1 MDSEA
6 RKTLRSLLETAKS
19 DPNAE
24 LEVKVLPGR
33 IQTPD
38 MSDRIA
44 KAIRARSSGEA
55 KDTHIFRQMY
65 PDGRRVVVETPEAI
79 FKVCS
84 SGSFRGIA
92 LDVERKRRYFEAG
105 GTGQDTLDVPD
116 MGVRFTLRQ
125 EEKLKRDFQGVP
137 GDPESY
143 PRVIHRKS
151 WRSGDGLFQFDL
163 SQVKSR
169 DPKQRN
175 QTISGIL
182 KNPVGYEL
190 EIELLDKKADVDLL
204 EESIMG
210 HIRAMIAAYQGSPFI
225 LLQTDQK
232 RYAEEWRLGKIDFIN
247 PVTMERRHLRA
258 ERPGNIMKDYT
269 VTNKADGE
277 RSILWVSRDKRLLRI
292 NNRQQIVWTGIV
304 AMDDSFLGT
313 VIDGEYIVEHELY
326 CIFDVYKYKGHDTR
340 GLPLLTRED
349 DITRNPKACRL
360 GYARLFVDDTRS
372 GFVSTGSGTP
382 RIETK
387 LFLSGD
393 GPAMEEAIKTL
404 LSTKFEY
411 ATDGLIFTPKSS
423 PVAPT
428 SERRGNTWHRVYKW
442 KPADQNSIDFLVR
455 VEGEPV
461 YDTVLRQPAKKGKLF
476 VSRSPGSDIIYP
488 CQQLTGE
495 YVPPTIPADLALI
508 AQVRDRI
515 PSVFQP
521 SVPRDADAYVIYI
534 PVNARGQMVDREGAR
549 VDDNTIIEC
558 SFDIDTRRWSVM
570 RTRHDKTYKY
580 RVLKEA
586 QFGNDVATADNI
598 WTSIHIP
605 VTQDMLE
612 HLMTSPPD
620 DTYEDELYYREDL
633 DSRDRILRDVYSYHN
648 RIKDSLYKEN
658 VRPGSSLLELAVGR
672 AGDLRKWMS
681 TRPRLVV
688 GIDLAESNLT
698 SPRQGACARVLKE
711 RAKNPVPPVLF
722 IAADM
727 TKPLDD
733 QDNKY
738 LKLLRGEE
746 PATTPYLETFAGVS
760 EFDAISCQFAIH
772 YACASEETFQA
783 FINNMKGNVLFG
795 TCMDGKAV
803 YSLMLNKL
811 GYIFRSSGKVYAEFT
826 KEYTDSEWRS
836 EFGMGIRVL
845 LESFEKPV
853 AEYLVP
859 FERVTEMMSAAGF
872 QLVHSE
878 MFSELYYQQT
888 DVRLQANQRD
898 FSFLHR
904 SFVFRRAEGV
914 VVDIPEVPKE
924 EVPAEKEEEKKE
936 AEVPVVKRKK
946 KLAPPSDEPP
956 PVLFS
961 VADESKG
968 PSRVFSPEYII
979 PTLVDGVTYPTTEHY
994 LMVQKARMFADE
1006 KAVQKVMKAKSA
1018 KSAKGVSIEGAKE
1031 EEWDTKKDDAMR
1043 VILRAKFTQHPEL
1056 RKQLLETGKS
1066 VLGYA
1071 NARDK
1076 YWSIGTSEDTDKA
1089 KNPKKWPGKNMVGV
1103 LLMELRETLRGELA
1117 GSADGSLDTSA

>member
-1 MDSEA
+1 MDSES
-6 RKTLRSLLETAKS
+6 RKTLRTLLEVARS

-24 LEVKVLPGR
+24 LEVKILPGR

-44 KAIRARSSGEA
+44 KAIRERSAGEA
-55 KDTHIFRQMY
+55 KDSHIFRQMY

-84 SGSFRGIA
+84 SASFRGIA
-92 LDVERKRRYFEAG
+92 LNVERKRRYFEAG
-105 GTGQDTLDVPD
+105 GTGQDTLDIPD
-116 MGVRFTLRQ
+116 MGVRFTLRH
-125 EEKLKRDFQGVP
+125 EETLKRDFQGIP
-137 GDPESY
+137 GDPESF
-143 PRVIHRKS
+143 PRIIHRKS
-151 WRSGDGLFQFDL
+151 WRSSDGFFQFDL

-169 DPKQRN
+169 DPKQRA

-182 KNPVGYEL
+182 KNSVGYEL
-190 EIELLDKKADVDLL
+190 EIELLEKTASVDDL
-204 EESIMG
+204 EESIIG
-210 HIRAMIAAYQGSPFI
+210 HIRAMLAAYQGSPFI
-225 LLQTDQK
+225 LTQTDQK
-232 RYAEEWRLGKIDFIN
+232 RYAEEWRLGKVDFIN

-258 ERPGNIMKDYT
+258 DRPGNVLKDYT

-313 VIDGEYIVEHELY
+313 VLDGEYITEHGLY

-340 GLPLLTRED
+340 GIPLLTREE
-349 DITRNPKACRL
+349 DITRNPKSCRL
-360 GYARLFVDDTRS
+360 GYSRLFVDDMRT

-423 PVAPT
+423 PVAPV

-461 YDTVLRQPAKKGKLF
+461 YDTVLRQPAKKGQLF

-495 YVPPTIPADLALI
+495 YVPPSIPADLALM

-549 VDDNTIIEC
+549 IDDNTIIEC

-586 QFGNDVATADNI
+586 QFGNDVSTADNI

-612 HLMTSPPD
+612 HLMTAPPD
-620 DTYEDELYYREDL
+620 DTYEDELYYRDDL
-633 DSRDRILRDVYSYHN
+633 DSRDRILRDVYSFHN
-648 RIKDSLYKEN
+648 RIKDSLYREN
-658 VRPGSSLLELAVGR
+658 VRPGSKLLELAVGR

-681 TRPRLVV
+681 TKPGLVV

-711 RAKNPVPPVLF
+711 RARNPVPPVLF

-727 TKPLDD
+727 TKSLDE
-733 QDNKY
+733 QDTKY

-746 PATTPYLETFAGVS
+746 PATTPYLETFAGVT

-772 YACASEETFQA
+772 YACSSPETFQT
-783 FINNMKGNVLFG
+783 FIKNLKGSVLFG
-795 TCMDGKAV
+795 TCLDGKAV
-803 YSLMLNKL
+803 YSLMLNKP
-811 GYIFRSSGKVYAEFT
+811 GHIFRSGGKVYAEFT
-826 KEYTDSEWRS
+826 KDYADGEGWKS
-836 EFGMGIRVL
+836 EFGMKMRVL
-845 LESFEKPV
+845 LESFENPSV
-853 AEYLVP
+853 EYLVP
-859 FERVTEMMSAAGF
+859 FETVTEMMEAAGF
-872 QLVHSE
+872 QLIHSE
-878 MFSELYYQQT
+878 TFSEIYYQQT
-888 DVRLQANQRD
+888 EARLQQNQRD

-904 SFVFRRAEGV
+904 SFVFRRNDGALVPEPDAV
-914 VVDIPEVPKE
+914 VVDIPEIPKDA
-924 EVPAEKEEEKKE
+924 PE
-936 AEVPVVKRKK
+936 APEAPKPRKK
-946 KLAPPSDEPP
+946 KLAPVSDEPP

-968 PSRVFSPEYII
+968 PSRVFSPEFVI
-979 PTLVDGVTYPTTEHY
+979 PTLVDGVPYLTTEHY
-994 LMVQKARMFADE
+994 LMVQKARMANDE
-1006 KAVQKVMKAKSA
+1006 AAVQKIMKAKSA
-1018 KSAKGVSIEGAKE
+1018 KSVKGVTIAGVKE
-1031 EEWDTKKDDAMR
+1031 EDWDARKDDAMR

-1056 RKQLLETGKS
+1056 RKQLLETGTS
-1066 VLGYA
+1066 ILGYA

-1103 LLMELRETLRGELA
+1103 LLVELRDILRGELA
-1117 GSADGSLDTSA
+1117 GAT

>member
-1 MDSEA
+1 MDSET
-6 RKTLRSLLETAKS
+6 RKTLRTLLEVARS

-24 LEVKVLPGR
+24 LEVKILPGR

-38 MSDRIA
+38 MSDRMA
-44 KAIRARSSGEA
+44 KAIRERSAGEA
-55 KDTHIFRQMY
+55 RDSHIFRQMY

-84 SGSFRGIA
+84 SASFRGIA
-92 LDVERKRRYFEAG
+92 LNVERKRRYFEAG
-105 GTGQDTLDVPD
+105 GTGQDTLDIPD
-116 MGVRFTLRQ
+116 MGVRFTLRH
-125 EEKLKRDFQGVP
+125 EETLKRDFQGIP
-137 GDPESY
+137 GDPESF
-143 PRVIHRKS
+143 PRIIHRKS
-151 WRSGDGLFQFDL
+151 WRSSDGFFQFDL

-169 DPKQRN
+169 DPKQRS

-190 EIELLDKKADVDLL
+190 EIELLEKKASVDDL
-204 EESIMG
+204 EESIVG

-225 LLQTDQK
+225 LSQTDQK

-247 PVTMERRHLRA
+247 PITMERRHLRA
-258 ERPGNIMKDYT
+258 DRPGSVLKDYT

-313 VIDGEYIVEHELY
+313 VLDGEYIPEHSLY

-340 GLPLLTRED
+340 SIPLLTREE
-349 DITRNPKACRL
+349 DIVRNPKSCRL
-360 GYARLFVDDTRS
+360 GYSRLFVDDMRT

-423 PVAPT
+423 PVAPI

-455 VEGEPV
+455 VEGDPV
-461 YDTVLRQPAKKGKLF
+461 YDTVLRRPAKKGQLF

-495 YVPPTIPADLALI
+495 YVPPSIPADLALM

-515 PSVFQP
+515 PAVFQP
-521 SVPRDADAYVIYI
+521 SVPRDADAYIIYI
-534 PVNARGQMVDREGAR
+534 PVNDRGQMVDREGAR
-549 VDDNTIIEC
+549 IDDNTIIEC

-586 QFGNDVATADNI
+586 QFGNDVSTADNI

-612 HLMTSPPD
+612 HLTTAPPD
-620 DTYEDELYYREDL
+620 DTYEDELYYRDDL

-648 RIKDSLYKEN
+648 RIKDSLYREN
-658 VRPGSSLLELAVGR
+658 VRPGSKLLELAVGR

-681 TRPRLVV
+681 TKPKLVV
-688 GIDLAESNLT
+688 GIDLVESNLV

-711 RAKNPVPPVLF
+711 RARNPVPPVLF

-727 TKPLDD
+727 TKPLEE

-746 PATTPYLETFAGVS
+746 PATTPYLETFAGVT

-772 YACASEETFQA
+772 YACASPETFQT
-783 FINNMKGNVLFG
+783 FIKNLKGNVLFG
-795 TCMDGKAV
+795 TCLDGKAV
-803 YSLMLNKL
+803 YSMMLNKP
-811 GYIFRSSGKVYAEFT
+811 GHIFRSGGKVYAEFT
-826 KEYTDSEWRS
+826 KDYVDGEGWKS
-836 EFGMGIRVL
+836 EFGMKMRVL
-845 LESFEKPV
+845 LESFENP
-853 AEYLVP
+853 AMEYLVP
-859 FERVTEMMSAAGF
+859 FEKVVEMLGAAGF
-872 QLVHSE
+872 QLVHSDT
-878 MFSELYYQQT
+878 FSEIYYQQT

-904 SFVFRRAEGV
+904 SFVFRRSDSAVVEEAV
-914 VVDIPEVPKE
+914 VVDITGVPE
-924 EVPAEKEEEKKE
+924 EKE
-936 AEVPVVKRKK
+936 PVKRKK
-946 KLAPPSDEPP
+946 KLAPVSDEPP

-968 PSRVFSPEYII
+968 PTRVFSPEYII

-1031 EEWDTKKDDAMR
+1031 DEWDARKDDAMR

-1103 LLMELRETLRGELA
+1103 LLMELRDTLRGELT
-1117 GSADGSLDTSA
+1117 GSADGSLNTS

>member
-6 RKTLRSLLETAKS
+6 RKTLRFLLETAKS

-24 LEVKVLPGR
+24 LEVKILPGR

-44 KAIRARSSGEA
+44 TAIRKRSAGEHT
-55 KDTHIFRQMY
+55 DSHIFRQMY

-92 LDVERKRRYFEAG
+92 LNVERKRRYFEAG
-105 GTGQDTLDVPD
+105 GTGQDTLEVPD
-116 MGVRFTLRQ
+116 LGVRFTLRH

-137 GDPESY
+137 GDPDSY
-143 PRVIHRKS
+143 PRMIHRKS
-151 WRSGDGLFQFDL
+151 WRSSDGFFQFDL

-175 QTISGIL
+175 QNISGIL

-190 EIELLDKKADVDLL
+190 EIELLEKKASVDDL
-204 EESIMG
+204 EESIVA
-210 HIRAMIAAYQGSPFI
+210 HIRAMIAAYQGSEFLI
-225 LLQTDQK
+225 TQTDQK

-258 ERPGNIMKDYT
+258 DRPGNVLKDYT

-313 VIDGEYIVEHELY
+313 VLDGEFIDHGLY

-340 GLPLLTRED
+340 GLPLLTREE
-349 DITRNPKACRL
+349 DITRNPKSCRL
-360 GYARLFVDDTRS
+360 GYARMFVDDMRT

-393 GPAMEEAIKTL
+393 GPAMEEAINTL
-404 LSTKFEY
+404 LTTKFEY

-423 PVAPT
+423 PVAPI

-442 KPADQNSIDFLVR
+442 KPAEQNSIDFLIR

-461 YDTVLRQPAKKGKLF
+461 YDTVLRQPARKGKLF

-495 YVPPTIPADLALI
+495 YVPPSIPADLAI
-508 AQVRDRI
+508 MAQVRDRI

-521 SVPRDADAYVIYI
+521 SVPRDPDAYIIYV
-534 PVNARGQMVDREGAR
+534 PVNAKGQMVDREGAR

-586 QFGNDVATADNI
+586 QFGNDVSTADNI
-598 WTSIHIP
+598 WTSIHVP
-605 VTQDMLE
+605 VTSDMLE
-612 HLMTSPPD
+612 HLTSTPPD

-633 DSRDRILRDVYSYHN
+633 DSRDRILRDVYSFHN

-658 VRPGSSLLELAVGR
+658 VRPGSTLLELAVGR

-681 TRPRLVV
+681 TKPRLVV

-711 RAKNPVPPVLF
+711 RARNPVPPVLF
-722 IAADM
+722 IPADM
-727 TKPLDD
+727 TKPLDT
-733 QDNKY
+733 QDHRY

-746 PATTPYLETFAGVS
+746 PATTSYLETFAGLS
-760 EFDAISCQFAIH
+760 QFDAISCQFAIH

-783 FINNMKGNVLFG
+783 FIKNLKGNVLFG

-803 YSLMLNKL
+803 YSLMLNKP
-811 GYIFRSSGKVYAEFT
+811 GFIFRSGGKVYAEFT
-826 KEYTDSEWRS
+826 KDYSDGEGWKS
-836 EFGMGIRVL
+836 EFGMKIRVL
-845 LESFEKPV
+845 LESFENAV

-859 FERVTEMMSAAGF
+859 FEKVVEMMGAAGF

-878 MFSELYYQQT
+878 LFSELYYQQT

-904 SFVFRRAEGV
+904 SFVFRRSDGIPEEAV
-914 VVDIPEVPKE
+914 VVDIPETP
-924 EVPAEKEEEKKE
+924 KEEEKPKE
-936 AEVPVVKRKK
+936 PGVPEGEKEPVKRKK
-946 KLAPPSDEPP
+946 KLVVSTEPE

-968 PSRVFSPEYII
+968 PFRVFSPEFVVA
-979 PTLVDGVTYPTTEHY
+979 TLVDGVSYPTVEHY
-994 LMVQKARMFADE
+994 MAVQKARKFADE
-1006 KAVQKVMKAKSA
+1006 KAVQKIMKTKSA
-1018 KSAKGVSIEGAKE
+1018 KSAKGVSIEGVNE
-1031 EEWDTKKDDAMR
+1031 EEWDAVKDDFMR
-1043 VILRAKFTQHPEL
+1043 IILRAKFTQHPEL
-1056 RKQLLETGKS
+1056 RTQLLETGS
-1066 VLGYA
+1066 VSLGYA

-1089 KNPKKWPGKNMVGV
+1089 KKPSKWPGKNRIGV
-1103 LLMELRETLRGELA
+1103 ILGELRETLRTE
-1117 GSADGSLDTSA
+1117 

>member
-44 KAIRARSSGEA
+44 KAIRERSAGEHS
-55 KDTHIFRQMY
+55 DSHIFRQMY

-92 LDVERKRRYFEAG
+92 LNVERKRRYFEAG
-105 GTGQDTLDVPD
+105 GTGQDTLEVPD
-116 MGVRFTLRQ
+116 LGVRFTLRH

-143 PRVIHRKS
+143 PRMIHRKS
-151 WRSGDGLFQFDL
+151 WRSSDGLFQFDL

-175 QTISGIL
+175 QTIAGIL

-190 EIELLDKKADVDLL
+190 EIELLEKKASVDDL
-204 EESIMG
+204 EESIVG

-225 LLQTDQK
+225 ITQTDQK

-258 ERPGNIMKDYT
+258 DRPGNILKDYT

-304 AMDDSFLGT
+304 AIDDSFLGT
-313 VIDGEYIVEHELY
+313 VLDGEFIDHGLY

-340 GLPLLTRED
+340 GLPLLTREE
-349 DITRNPKACRL
+349 DITRNPKSCRL
-360 GYARLFVDDTRS
+360 GYARMFVDDMRTA
-372 GFVSTGSGTP
+372 FVSTGKTP

-393 GPAMEEAIKTL
+393 GPAMEEAINTIL
-404 LSTKFEY
+404 TTKFEY

-423 PVAPT
+423 PVAPI

-442 KPADQNSIDFLVR
+442 KPAEQNSIDFLVR
-455 VEGEPV
+455 MEEEPA
-461 YDTVLRQPAKKGKLF
+461 YDTVLRQPARKGKLF
-476 VSRSPGSDIIYP
+476 VSRSPGSDIVYP

-495 YVPPTIPADLALI
+495 YVPPSIPADLALM

-521 SVPRDADAYVIYI
+521 SVPRDADAYIIYI
-534 PVNARGQMVDREGAR
+534 PVNAKGQMVDREGAR

-598 WTSIHIP
+598 WTSIHVP
-605 VTQDMLE
+605 VTSDMLE
-612 HLMTSPPD
+612 HLTSTPPD

-633 DSRDRILRDVYSYHN
+633 DSRDRILRDVYSFHN

-658 VRPGSSLLELAVGR
+658 VRPASTLLELAVGR
-672 AGDLRKWMS
+672 AGDMRKWMS
-681 TRPRLVV
+681 TKPRLVV

-711 RAKNPVPPVLF
+711 RARNPVPPVLF
-722 IAADM
+722 IPADM
-727 TKPLDD
+727 TKPLDT
-733 QDNKY
+733 QDHRY
-738 LKLLRGEE
+738 LKLLRGDE
-746 PATTPYLETFAGVS
+746 PATTSYLETFAGVS
-760 EFDAISCQFAIH
+760 QFDAVSCQFAIH
-772 YACASEETFQA
+772 YACASEETFQS
-783 FINNMKGNVLFG
+783 FIKNVKGNVLFG

-803 YSLMLNKL
+803 YSLMLNKP
-811 GYIFRSSGKVYAEFT
+811 GFIFRSGGKVYAEFT
-826 KEYTDSEWRS
+826 KDYSDGEGWKS
-836 EFGMGIRVL
+836 EFGMKIRVL
-845 LESFEKPV
+845 LESFENAV

-859 FERVTEMMSAAGF
+859 FEKVTEMMSAAGF

-878 MFSELYYQQT
+878 LFSELYYQQT

-904 SFVFRRAEGV
+904 SFVFRRSDGV
-914 VVDIPEVPKE
+914 PEEAVMVDIPETPKE
-924 EVPAEKEEEKKE
+924 PEEEKKEEEKKE
-936 AEVPVVKRKK
+936 PVKRKK
-946 KLAPPSDEPP
+946 KLVVSTEPE

-968 PSRVFSPEYII
+968 PFRVFSPEFVVA
-979 PTLVDGVTYPTTEHY
+979 TLVDGVSYPTVEHY
-994 LMVQKARMFADE
+994 MAVQKARKFADE
-1006 KAVQKVMKAKSA
+1006 KAVQKIMKAKSA
-1018 KSAKGVSIEGAKE
+1018 KSAKGVSIEGVKE
-1031 EEWDTKKDDAMR
+1031 DEWDSVKDDFMR
-1043 VILRAKFTQHPEL
+1043 TILRAKFTQHPEL
-1056 RKQLLETGKS
+1056 RTQLLETGT
-1066 VLGYA
+1066 VALGYA

-1089 KNPKKWPGKNMVGV
+1089 KNPKKWPGKNRIGV
-1103 LLMELRETLRGELA
+1103 ILGELRETLRGE
-1117 GSADGSLDTSA
+1117 

>member
-44 KAIRARSSGEA
+44 KAIRERSAGEHS
-55 KDTHIFRQMY
+55 DSHIFRQMY

-92 LDVERKRRYFEAG
+92 LNVERKRRYFEAG
-105 GTGQDTLDVPD
+105 GTGQDTLEIPD
-116 MGVRFTLRQ
+116 LGVRFTLRH

-143 PRVIHRKS
+143 PRMIHRKS
-151 WRSGDGLFQFDL
+151 WRSSDGLFQFDL

-190 EIELLDKKADVDLL
+190 EIELLEKKASVDEL
-204 EESIMG
+204 EESIIG

-225 LLQTDQK
+225 ITQTDQK

-258 ERPGNIMKDYT
+258 DRPGNVLKDYT

-304 AMDDSFLGT
+304 AIDDSFLGT
-313 VIDGEYIVEHELY
+313 VLDGEFIDHLY

-340 GLPLLTRED
+340 GLPLLTREE
-349 DITRNPKACRL
+349 DIARNPKSCRL
-360 GYARLFVDDTRS
+360 GYARMFVDDMRT

-393 GPAMEEAIKTL
+393 GPAMEEAINTL
-404 LSTKFEY
+404 LTTKFEY

-423 PVAPT
+423 PVAPI

-442 KPADQNSIDFLVR
+442 KPAEQNSIDFLVR

-461 YDTVLRQPAKKGKLF
+461 YDTVLRQPARKGKLF

-495 YVPPTIPADLALI
+495 YVPPSIPADLALM

-521 SVPRDADAYVIYI
+521 SVPRDPDAYIIYV
-534 PVNARGQMVDREGAR
+534 PVNPKGQMVDREGGR

-598 WTSIHIP
+598 WTSIHVP
-605 VTQDMLE
+605 VTSDMLE
-612 HLMTSPPD
+612 HLTSTPPD

-633 DSRDRILRDVYSYHN
+633 DSRDRILRDVYSFHN

-658 VRPGSSLLELAVGR
+658 VRPASTLLELAVGR

-681 TRPRLVV
+681 TKPRLVV

-711 RAKNPVPPVLF
+711 RARNPVPPVLF
-722 IAADM
+722 IPADM
-727 TKPLDD
+727 TKPLDT
-733 QDNKY
+733 QDHRY

-746 PATTPYLETFAGVS
+746 PATTSYLEMFAGLS
-760 EFDAISCQFAIH
+760 QFDAISCQFAIH
-772 YACASEETFQA
+772 YACASEETFSA
-783 FINNMKGNVLFG
+783 FIKNLKGNVLFG

-803 YSLMLNKL
+803 YSLMLNKP
-811 GYIFRSSGKVYAEFT
+811 GFIFRSGGKVYAEFT
-826 KEYTDSEWRS
+826 KDYSDGDGWKS
-836 EFGMGIRVL
+836 EFGMKIRVL
-845 LESFEKPV
+845 LESFENAV

-859 FERVTEMMSAAGF
+859 FEKFVEMMGAAGF

-904 SFVFRRAEGV
+904 SFVFRRSDSPAEEV
-914 VVDIPEVPKE
+914 VVDIPEKPKE
-924 EVPAEKEEEKKE
+924 EVPEEKEEKKE
-936 AEVPVVKRKK
+936 PVKRKK
-946 KLAPPSDEPP
+946 KLVVSTEPE

-968 PSRVFSPEYII
+968 PNRVFSPEFVVA
-979 PTLVDGVTYPTTEHY
+979 TLVDGVSYPTVEHY
-994 LMVQKARMFADE
+994 MAVQKARKFADE
-1006 KAVQKVMKAKSA
+1006 KAVQKIMKAKSA
-1018 KSAKGVSIEGAKE
+1018 KSAKGVSIEGVKE
-1031 EEWDTKKDDAMR
+1031 EEWDAVKDDFMR
-1043 VILRAKFTQHPEL
+1043 IILRAKFTQHPEL
-1056 RKQLLETGKS
+1056 RTQLLETGTVS
-1066 VLGYA
+1066 LGYA

-1089 KNPKKWPGKNMVGV
+1089 KNPKKWPGKNRIGV
-1103 LLMELRETLRGELA
+1103 ILGELRETLRGE
-1117 GSADGSLDTSA
+1117 

>member
-44 KAIRARSSGEA
+44 KAIRERSAGEHS
-55 KDTHIFRQMY
+55 DSHIFRQMY

-92 LDVERKRRYFEAG
+92 LNVERKRRYFEAG
-105 GTGQDTLDVPD
+105 GTGQDTLEVPD
-116 MGVRFTLRQ
+116 LGVRFTLRH

-143 PRVIHRKS
+143 PRMIHRKS
-151 WRSGDGLFQFDL
+151 WRSSDGLFQFDL

-175 QTISGIL
+175 QTMAGIL

-190 EIELLDKKADVDLL
+190 EIELLEKKASVDDL
-204 EESIMG
+204 EESIVG

-225 LLQTDQK
+225 ITQTDQK

-258 ERPGNIMKDYT
+258 DRPGNVLKDYT

-304 AMDDSFLGT
+304 AIDDSFLGT
-313 VIDGEYIVEHELY
+313 VLDGEFIDHGLY

-340 GLPLLTRED
+340 GLPLLTREE
-349 DITRNPKACRL
+349 DITRNPKSCRL
-360 GYARLFVDDTRS
+360 GYARMFVDDMRTA
-372 GFVSTGSGTP
+372 FVSTGKTP

-393 GPAMEEAIKTL
+393 GPAMEEAINTIL
-404 LSTKFEY
+404 TTKFEY

-423 PVAPT
+423 PVAPI

-442 KPADQNSIDFLVR
+442 KPAEQNSIDFLVR
-455 VEGEPV
+455 MEEEPA
-461 YDTVLRQPAKKGKLF
+461 YDTVLRQPARKGKLF
-476 VSRSPGSDIIYP
+476 VSRSPGSDIVYP

-495 YVPPTIPADLALI
+495 YVPPSIPADLALM

-521 SVPRDADAYVIYI
+521 SVPRDADAYIIYI
-534 PVNARGQMVDREGAR
+534 PVNAKGQMVDREGAR

-598 WTSIHIP
+598 WTSIHVP
-605 VTQDMLE
+605 VTSDMLE
-612 HLMTSPPD
+612 HLTSTPPD

-633 DSRDRILRDVYSYHN
+633 DSRDRILRDVYSFHN

-658 VRPGSSLLELAVGR
+658 VRPASTLLELAVGR
-672 AGDLRKWMS
+672 AGDMRKWMS
-681 TRPRLVV
+681 TKPRLVV

-711 RAKNPVPPVLF
+711 RARNPVPPVLF
-722 IAADM
+722 IPADM
-727 TKPLDD
+727 TKPLDT
-733 QDNKY
+733 QDHRY
-738 LKLLRGEE
+738 LKLLRGDE
-746 PATTPYLETFAGVS
+746 PATTSYLETFAGVS
-760 EFDAISCQFAIH
+760 QFDAVSCQFAIH
-772 YACASEETFQA
+772 YACASEETFQS
-783 FINNMKGNVLFG
+783 FIKNIKGNVLFG

-803 YSLMLNKL
+803 YSLMLNKP
-811 GYIFRSSGKVYAEFT
+811 GFIFRSGGKVYAEFT
-826 KEYTDSEWRS
+826 KDYSDGEGWKS
-836 EFGMGIRVL
+836 EFGMKIRVL
-845 LESFEKPV
+845 LESFENAV

-859 FERVTEMMSAAGF
+859 FEKVTEMMSAAGF

-878 MFSELYYQQT
+878 LFSELYYQQT

-904 SFVFRRAEGV
+904 SFVFRRSGDEVPETAV
-914 VVDIPEVPKE
+914 TVDIPEVPKE
-924 EVPAEKEEEKKE
+924 PEEEKKE
-936 AEVPVVKRKK
+936 PVKRKK
-946 KLAPPSDEPP
+946 KLVVSTEPE

-968 PSRVFSPEYII
+968 PFRVFSPEFVVA
-979 PTLVDGVTYPTTEHY
+979 TLVDGVSYPTVEHY
-994 LMVQKARMFADE
+994 MAVQKARKFADE
-1006 KAVQKVMKAKSA
+1006 KAVQKIMKAKSA
-1018 KSAKGVSIEGAKE
+1018 KSAKGVSIEGVKE
-1031 EEWDTKKDDAMR
+1031 DEWDTVKDDFMR
-1043 VILRAKFTQHPEL
+1043 TILRAKFTQHPEL
-1056 RKQLLETGKS
+1056 RTQLLETGT
-1066 VLGYA
+1066 VALGYA

-1089 KNPKKWPGKNMVGV
+1089 KNPKKWPGKNRIGV
-1103 LLMELRETLRGELA
+1103 LLGELRETLRGE
-1117 GSADGSLDTSA
+1117 